1 MICVRTFTVTEDL
14 IAAGYTETQAYVM
27 VYSGGLSI
35 FSAMDPDIQAICD
48 SVASDESLYPDG
60 TRWLLSYQ
68 LTYRDPDS
76 EEEGGIVNIS
86 SEKYKSYYQENGDKN
101 FNLLYSSQE
110 ESTEESPPTS
120 RLAVWILRYK
130 LSVSASASSYCAWVI

>member
-1 MICVRTFTVTEDL
+1 
-14 IAAGYTETQAYVM
+14 M

-35 FSAMDPDIQAICD
+35 FSAMDPDIPGDLD
-48 SVASDESLYPDG
+48 SVASDESPIRTG

-86 SEKYKSYYQENGDKN
+86 SEKYKSYYPGKRRQN
-101 FNLLYSSQE
+101 FNLRYSSQE
-110 ESTEESPPTS
+110 EANEAIEAYKAATIPDSAEIIGESITLTPPS
-120 RLAVWILRYK
+120 PRFP
-130 LSVSASASSYCAWVI
+130 

>member
-1 MICVRTFTVTEDL
+1 
-14 IAAGYTETQAYVM
+14 M

-86 SEKYKSYYQENGDKN
+86 SEKYKSYYQENGDKTSTSCTALRKKQMKRSRPIR
-101 FNLLYSSQE
+101 LLRF
-110 ESTEESPPTS
+110 PTV
-120 RLAVWILRYK
+120 RK
-130 LSVSASASSYCAWVI
+130 LSANPSP